1 MNRND
6 RRIAIAALILG
17 VLALVGL
24 FVAGEGDGSHEPHES
39 HKAYE
44 SHESHETNEPHE
56 PHESRIAVVET
67 FPFDPNTADST
78 QLLRL
83 GLQPWQVRNI

>member
-24 FVAGEGDGSHEPHES
+24 FVVERGMGPMSPIRPMSPMRPMSLMSHMSLMSP
-39 HKAYE
+39 
-44 SHESHETNEPHE
+44 
-56 PHESRIAVVET
+56 
-67 FPFDPNTADST
+67 
-78 QLLRL
+78 
-83 GLQPWQVRNI
+83 G

>member
-24 FVAGEGDGSHEPHES
+24 FVAGEGDGAHGAYES
-39 HKAYE
+39 HKAY
-44 SHESHETNEPHE
+44 ESHETNEPHE
-56 PHESRIAVVET
+56 PHESQMAVVET

-83 GLQPWQVRNI
+83 GLQPW

>member
-24 FVAGEGDGSHEPHES
+24 FVAGEGDGAQVAHEPHES

-44 SHESHETNEPHE
+44 SHEAHETYEAHE
-56 PHESRIAVVET
+56 AYEAHE
-67 FPFDPNTADST
+67 
-78 QLLRL
+78 
-83 GLQPWQVRNI
+83 